1 VIIQVYRLA
10 IVGLLVVG
18 AYDLFTS
25 FVGAVSLFNLSGESP
40 LYFWGLPAAIGIGA
54 FSLNLITQAIWD
66 KRQGMRGIM
75 LVWGAFLIYDYYTS
89 YLGLANIVRGGEP
102 WKMNLASIETV
113 IQVLSL
119 EQVAAI
125 TIIALIVVVS
135 PMTAFVVIRRLSEL
149 QRKNDDT

>member
-1 VIIQVYRLA
+1 
-10 IVGLLVVG
+10 
-18 AYDLFTS
+18 
-25 FVGAVSLFNLSGESP
+25 
-40 LYFWGLPAAIGIGA
+40 LPAAIGIGA